1 LKSLIPE
8 LSRKAIHIGAL
19 AIPVGYYIL
28 PERQGQ
34 VIILIMFIVSF
45 VIDVV
50 RLNEPRIRTFFYYF
64 FGRLVRD
71 HERYNLL
78 GSTYLLLACLI
89 CVWAFEKNI
98 AVASLC
104 FLIVGDTMAA
114 LVGRAYGRIPIFT
127 KTLEGSLACF
137 ASCLVIGLIV
147 FGLKGFRI
155 FLGGAVVATLFELLP
170 IPLDDNLRIPLS
182 AGFTMMLL
190 S

>member
-1 LKSLIPE
+1 MKSLTPE
-8 LSRKAIHIGAL
+8 LGRKAIHLGAIIL
-19 AIPVGYYIL
+19 PVGYYIL
-28 PERQGQ
+28 PEARGRQIL
-34 VIILIMFIVSF
+34 VILTLISLT
-45 VIDVV
+45 IDVI

-89 CVWAFEKNI
+89 AVYTFEKPI
-98 AVASLC
+98 AVAALC

-114 LVGRAYGRIPIFT
+114 LVGRTFGRIPIFN

-137 ASCLVIGLIV
+137 ASCIVIGLIV
-147 FGLKGFRI
+147 PGLTWTMILAGS
-155 FLGGAVVATLFELLP
+155 LVATLFELLP

-190 S
+190 G